1 VVSATVGAIALLAGF
16 LVFGPSAHGA
26 TSLPA
31 DKVTTTGS
39 KLEVMP
45 PGGSVQLL
53 SVQMKTSTPEDLI
66 LQFTSECSIVTDI
79 TTSGNDEASAEGQV
93 RSWITVDGK
102 PVGVVPSTP
111 GTSGDGKVV
120 LCNRAYKRT
129 TSQFGGQE
137 TIEDHLASRQAN
149 GFNWVT
155 LNVGN
160 GVHTI
165 QVWGEFT
172 NTATNK
178 GLASSAVGNRTL
190 VVQPTSYAIA
200 QP

>member
-1 VVSATVGAIALLAGF
+1 MTATLFKRARGQMLAALVGAMALLAAF
-16 LVFGPSAHGA
+16 VAFGPSAHSA

-31 DKVTTTGS
+31 DKATTTGNT
-39 KLEVMP
+39 VDVID
-45 PGGSVQLL
+45 PGAALPIL

-66 LQFTSECSIVTDI
+66 LQFTAECSIVTDI
-79 TTSGNDEASAEGQV
+79 TTSGNDTAGAEGTV

-111 GTSGDGKVV
+111 GNSDDGRIV
-120 LCNRAYKRT
+120 LCNRAYQRT
-129 TSQFGGQE
+129 TSNFHGQE
-137 TIEDHLASRQAN
+137 TIADHLASRQAN

-165 QVWGEFT
+165 KVWAEFT
-172 NTATNK
+172 KTPGNNTGA
-178 GLASSAVGNRTL
+178 AS
-190 VVQPTSYAIA
+190 
-200 QP
+200 